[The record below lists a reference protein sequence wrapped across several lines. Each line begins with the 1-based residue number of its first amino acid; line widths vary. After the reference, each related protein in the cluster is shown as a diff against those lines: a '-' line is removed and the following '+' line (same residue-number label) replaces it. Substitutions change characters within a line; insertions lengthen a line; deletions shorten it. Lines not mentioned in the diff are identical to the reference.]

1 MYHTR
6 SWSVHH
12 MCRWSVLGQL
22 ASMWNAV
29 ENVKHLRKIM
39 ALFISIEIL
48 LALVTFVLTLLPLLF
63 MRLFA
68 VR

>member
-1 MYHTR
+1 
-6 SWSVHH
+6 
-12 MCRWSVLGQL
+12 
-22 ASMWNAV
+22 MWNAV